1 MTLVSYPHGK
11 VRLKAIV
18 EGKADMGTSSETP
31 FMHAVLGGA
40 KLYVKVLF
48 FNNRYRTKDGSYKQF
63 EWVGTEGE
71 SGLVYAV
78 ARDVTGK
85 KEAEE
90 KAQ

>member
-1 MTLVSYPHGK
+1 
-11 VRLKAIV
+11 
-18 EGKADMGTSSETP
+18 MGTSSETP